1 MQDKANQPQV
11 YTEDEIDLR
20 ELFKTILKNKV
31 KITIITLVITAMAV
45 IYVFVKTPIYGAT
58 ALVEIGNYKK
68 SNNNGTERALLDN
81 GSELVK
87 KLNVLFI
94 DMYKNQEDLP
104 SEILSIKLPKKQKN
118 FIEIKAEGIS
128 NKEVVDNINKV
139 YNYIRKKHQMVLDD
153 VKAKREFEISNLTKR
168 IETTKTKEIP
178 LLDSKIDL
186 QKTALLNYKQ
196 ELAKIDKNMKKI
208 ENTNPSLA
216 ALKLMEKRNISGFIL
231 KLSSTLLDMKNKRDM
246 IEIVKLPELSEKLNI
261 LKTMLLPH
269 NYKNS
274 EIVGEIITDE
284 HPIKPK
290 KKLIVVV
297 AFITGLI
304 LSIFLVFFLEFIKG
318 FKEEEKAER

>member
-68 SNNNGTERALLDN
+68 NNNNGTERALLDN

-153 VKAKREFEISNLTKR
+153 VKTKREFEISNLTKR

>member
-1 MQDKANQPQV
+1 M
-11 YTEDEIDLR
+11 
-20 ELFKTILKNKV
+20 
-31 KITIITLVITAMAV
+31 
-45 IYVFVKTPIYGAT
+45 
-58 ALVEIGNYKK
+58 
-68 SNNNGTERALLDN
+68 
-81 GSELVK
+81 VK

-94 DMYKNQEDLP
+94 AMYKNQEDLP
-104 SEILSIKLPKKQKN
+104 SEIISIKLPKKQKN

-128 NKEVVDNINKV
+128 NKEVVGNINKV

-153 VKAKREFEISNLTKR
+153 VKTKREFDISNLIKQ
-168 IETTKTKEIP
+168 IEITKTKEIP

>member
-58 ALVEIGNYKK
+58 ALVEIGNYKT

-153 VKAKREFEISNLTKR
+153 VKTKREFEISNLIKR

-284 HPIKPK
+284 DPIKPK
-290 KKLIVVV
+290 KILIVVV

>member
-58 ALVEIGNYKK
+58 ALVEIGNYKT

-284 HPIKPK
+284 DPIKPK
-290 KKLIVVV
+290 KILIVVV

>member
-45 IYVFVKTPIYGAT
+45 IYVLVKTPIYGAT

-94 DMYKNQEDLP
+94 DMYKNQKALP